1 VVAVISGIPLPE
13 RATLRDKV
21 IAMGGTYSPNWHS
34 GCTHLIAAFTGTPK
48 YTQALDSGAYIVTKQ
63 WVYECSQQKTR
74 LAETHFKLS
83 TPSLTLSQSGI
94 FQFAFVF
101 ISLIFALLF
110 SY

>member
-1 VVAVISGIPLPE
+1 VAVISGIPLPE

-21 IAMGGTYSPNWHS
+21 IAMGGTYSPTWHS

-48 YTQALDSGAYIVTKQ
+48 YTQALESGAYIVTKQ

-83 TPSLTLSQSGI
+83 APSFTQSQSGTC
-94 FQFAFVF
+94 QFAYAV
-101 ISLIFALLF
+101 ISLLCVLLF
-110 SY
+110 PH